1 MKKRLQE
8 VGVLLEMT
16 PMEIGFLIIFFVFI
30 VLGLERLVS
39 TGSDYAKR
47 TLIILTVGIIIF
59 LLAFLI
65 GYQIKRMLR
74 P

>member
-8 VGVLLEMT
+8 VGILFEMT

-30 VLGLERLVS
+30 VLGLERLAS
-39 TGSDYAKR
+39 TGSLYAKK
-47 TLIILTVGIIIF
+47 TLIFLTIGMIIL

-74 P
+74 Y